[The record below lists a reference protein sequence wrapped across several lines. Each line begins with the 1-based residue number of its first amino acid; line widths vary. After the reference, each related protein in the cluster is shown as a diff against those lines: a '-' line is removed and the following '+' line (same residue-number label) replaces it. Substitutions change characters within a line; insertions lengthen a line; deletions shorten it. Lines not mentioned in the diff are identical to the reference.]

1 MLAFALALLT
11 AIAIV
16 VLAMPLL
23 RSRRSGAERAQY
35 NATVYRDQL
44 TEIEREVERGA
55 LNEQQ
60 ANAARIEIER
70 RLLALTTQQD
80 TPAVD
85 SRNLRRAAIALSV
98 ALPLLALGWYFATG
112 RPELPARPFAQRDA
126 GDETAQNAARLLD
139 ELEKRLQAKPD
150 DLQGW
155 VLLGRTA
162 LRVGRFDQAVTAL
175 GRAIAL
181 APDRA
186 DLLASYAEALI
197 LKDQGKIG
205 PRALEALNSAL
216 QREPDEPAANYYR
229 GLADLQDG
237 KPKATLERWLA
248 LEAKAPADAPWLE
261 ALQAEIARVA
271 QEAGIDPLSI
281 KPDRK
286 PPATS
291 VPATRGPTAQDV
303 ERMAQLSPAER
314 EQSIRS
320 MVDGLEARL
329 KDTPDDIAGWQRLG
343 KARLVLNEP
352 EKAAAAFA
360 EASKRKPDDATL
372 LGDLAEAQLRMGGAD
387 APPSADATA
396 TLRKLLTLQADN
408 PLALFYLA
416 RVDAEAGN
424 NKAAREKLGKLLA
437 LIPSGAPQRAQIEEL
452 IKSLPE
458 N

>member
-23 RSRRSGAERAQY
+23 RPHRSGAERAQY

-60 ANAARIEIER
+60 ANAARLEIER

-85 SRNLRRAAIALSV
+85 SRTLRRAATALSV
-98 ALPLLALGWYFATG
+98 VLPLLALGWYFATG
-112 RPELPARPFAQRDA
+112 RPELPAKPFAQRDA
-126 GDETAQNAARLLD
+126 GDETVQNAGRLLD

-162 LRVGRFDQAVTAL
+162 LRVGRFDQAATAL
-175 GRAIAL
+175 ARAIAL

-261 ALQAEIARVA
+261 ALQVEITRVA
-271 QEAGIDPLSI
+271 QESGIDPLSI
-281 KPDRK
+281 NPSRK
-286 PPATS
+286 PPI
-291 VPATRGPTAQDV
+291 TRGPTARDV
-303 ERMAQLSPAER
+303 ERMGQLAPAER
-314 EQSIRS
+314 EQAIRA

-352 EKAAAAFA
+352 EKAAAAFI
-360 EASKRKPDDATL
+360 EANKRKPDDIAL

-396 TLRKLLTLQADN
+396 TLRRLLALQTDN

>member
-23 RSRRSGAERAQY
+23 RSRRAGAERAQY

-44 TEIEREVERGA
+44 AEIEREVERGA

-60 ANAARIEIER
+60 ASAARIEIER
-70 RLLALTTQQD
+70 RLLSLTTQQD
-80 TPAVD
+80 TPAID

-98 ALPLLALGWYFATG
+98 VLPLLALGWYFATG
-112 RPELPARPFAQRDA
+112 RPELPAKPFAQRDA
-126 GDETAQNAARLLD
+126 GEETAQNAARLLD

-175 GRAIAL
+175 GRAITL

-205 PRALEALNSAL
+205 PRALEALSSAL

-248 LEAKAPADAPWLE
+248 LEAKAPVDAPWLE

-271 QEAGIDPLSI
+271 QEAGIDPLTI

-286 PPATS
+286 PPIMPT
-291 VPATRGPTAQDV
+291 TRGPTAQDV
-303 ERMAQLSPAER
+303 ERMAQLAPAER
-314 EQSIRS
+314 EQAIRS

-360 EASKRKPDDATL
+360 EASKRKPDDVAL

-387 APPSADATA
+387 APPSATATA
-396 TLRKLLTLQADN
+396 TLRKLLALQADN

-437 LIPSGAPQRAQIEEL
+437 LIPSGAPQRVQIEEL